1 MGEGGNWGR
10 SIHGRPFGFSHMLFL
25 EKEQEVTSGQWKFSF
40 RSKKKVLF
48 NFWHLFIFLNRLE
61 YKYSR
66 LVMSANKDCELPAAD
81 SCALAEGEGEENEDD
96 VVYSNTP
103 SLLGKLKAIASKVS
117 YLLRVWCHHQILCQI
132 FIFLHYD
139 LKLWCR

>member
-1 MGEGGNWGR
+1 MGEGRNWGR
-10 SIHGRPFGFSHMLFL
+10 SLHGRPLGLSHMLFL
-25 EKEQEVTSGQWKFSF
+25 EKEQKVTSCQWKLSL
-40 RSKKKVLF
+40 RCKKCFLIFDLF
-48 NFWHLFIFLNRLE
+48 CFLHRLE

-96 VVYSNTP
+96 VVYSNTS

-117 YLLRVWCHHQILCQI
+117 SLL
-132 FIFLHYD
+132 
-139 LKLWCR
+139 

>member
-1 MGEGGNWGR
+1 MLLN
-10 SIHGRPFGFSHMLFL
+10 FLYLFL
-25 EKEQEVTSGQWKFSF
+25 
-40 RSKKKVLF
+40 
-48 NFWHLFIFLNRLE
+48 FLNRLE

-81 SCALAEGEGEENEDD
+81 SCALAEGEGEENDDD

-117 YLLRVWCHHQILCQI
+117 YLLN
-132 FIFLHYD
+132 
-139 LKLWCR
+139 

>member
-1 MGEGGNWGR
+1 
-10 SIHGRPFGFSHMLFL
+10 
-25 EKEQEVTSGQWKFSF
+25 
-40 RSKKKVLF
+40 
-48 NFWHLFIFLNRLE
+48 
-61 YKYSR
+61 
-66 LVMSANKDCELPAAD
+66 MSANKDCELPAAD

-132 FIFLHYD
+132 LIFLHYD
-139 LKLWCR
+139 LKVWCR